1 MTVEEVKEYI
11 SSGVLELYVL
21 GDMSA
26 EEKLQV
32 EAMAHKHAEVMAE
45 LREIEAT
52 MENYADVNAVS
63 PSAATRDRVLNSL
76 LTNLGDDRNLKSSR
90 SQSLTAKVA
99 AMPHTT
105 ARRSVNF
112 YKYAFAACLLLL
124 CVSVAALVVVY
135 QRLRT
140 TNDQLLTA
148 TLYNQKVVR
157 QVSMMDSELSMYRDT
172 SFRFIRL
179 KGVNKTPASSL
190 TLAWNTSDHKVMVD
204 LANAKLPETDKDH
217 QYQLWAIAAGKP
229 VDLGVFDGAL
239 PDSAVVRAMRS
250 IVEAQAFAVTIE
262 PRGGSVDPTMDNMVV
277 MAAL

>member
-1 MTVEEVKEYI
+1 MEEVKEYI

-26 EEKLQV
+26 DEKIEV
-32 EAMAHKHAEVMAE
+32 ETMARKHAEVMAE

-52 MENYADVNAVS
+52 MENYADVNAVT
-63 PSAATRDRVLNSL
+63 PSASTRDRVLNSL

-99 AMPHTT
+99 AMPQTT

-124 CVSVAALVVVY
+124 CVSVSALIVVY
-135 QRLRT
+135 QQLRT
-140 TNDQLLTA
+140 SNDQLLSA

-157 QVSMMDSELSMYRDT
+157 QVSMMDNELSMYRDT
-172 SFRFIRL
+172 SFKLIRL

-190 TLAWNTSDHKVMVD
+190 TVAWNTANHKVMVD

-229 VDLGVFDGAL
+229 VDLGVFDGAQ
-239 PDSAVVRAMRS
+239 PDSAVVRAMKP
-250 IVEAQAFAVTIE
+250 IGEAQAFAVTIE
-262 PRGGSVDPTMDNMVV
+262 PRGGSVDPTKDNMVV